1 MTTHTLPVA
10 GCAPS
15 LRITE
20 AESVGRPDLSVSG
33 SSCEDR
39 LTDLL
44 ARLADADAIGAS
56 RIRAWD
62 RLQERRSA

>member
-1 MTTHTLPVA
+1 MTTSLKPPAAVCRPQRPHALCESDRQRTAA
-10 GCAPS
+10 GS
-15 LRITE
+15 TS
-20 AESVGRPDLSVSG
+20 ESRMA
-33 SSCEDR
+33 
-39 LTDLL
+39 DLL

>member
-1 MTTHTLPVA
+1 MTHTLPVA
-10 GCAPS
+10 ERRPMRPPLTGDRMRTATGSTP
-15 LRITE
+15 
-20 AESVGRPDLSVSG
+20 ES
-33 SSCEDR
+33 R